1 MAFYLRKKNVLLSE
15 LVIKQGEKS
24 VENIDLHICVF
35 VGEGNG
41 NPLQCSCLANPLDR
55 GAW

>member
-41 NPLQCSCLANPLDR
+41 NPLQCSCLANPMDG